1 MLFSFEAPWGRSSEV
16 IERGNNLKHVQLSV
30 LLIIVLAVWGLKA
43 QAEDSFVQDA
53 ETHDSTVSEGSQI
66 AGNCD
71 DVMTS
76 NCVEVGQ
83 EADSL
88 PSPGSVPLD
97 ELGES
102 IEKGEEQFS
111 GCSGHRSPT
120 SSLPLTLLMVA
131 GILSLPKNRDAHDS

>member
-1 MLFSFEAPWGRSSEV
+1 MRFGEV
-16 IERGNNLKHVQLSV
+16 IERGTNLKHIQLSV
-30 LLIIVLAVWGLKA
+30 LLVIVLAVWGLKV
-43 QAEDSFVQDA
+43 QAEDTFIPDTGEQD
-53 ETHDSTVSEGSQI
+53 TTVPEDAQI
-66 AGNCD
+66 AGDCD
-71 DVMTS
+71 DVVTS

-111 GCSGHRSPT
+111 GCSGHPYPT
-120 SSLPLTLLMVA
+120 SSLTLILLMLA
-131 GILSLPKNRDAHDS
+131 GLLSLPKNRGAHGS